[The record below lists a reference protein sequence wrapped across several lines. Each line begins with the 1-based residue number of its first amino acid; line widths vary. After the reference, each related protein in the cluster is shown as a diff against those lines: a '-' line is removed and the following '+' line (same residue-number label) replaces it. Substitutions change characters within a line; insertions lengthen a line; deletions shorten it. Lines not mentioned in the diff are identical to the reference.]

1 MLFLLT
7 TQYFL
12 FPTLVAS
19 PYPVLGLQGP
29 WVMRDVNKHT
39 LAISVKL
46 QCGMWLL
53 CPPWPCQEAGD
64 KDKHEGWPSS
74 TDSQRCKAGT
84 TCPCSVQVWGWPSST
99 CSMQKGTLALS
110 LASNTPS
117 GRKTPY
123 MFSLFK
129 AELLQKSV
137 TQEMKAGKERGLCC
151 ITASTHEIKEL
162 LVRLFLP
169 RKIFYHCPS
178 ALQGR
183 GSKQQQGKASAPDR
197 LQGMVNPF

>member
-19 PYPVLGLQGP
+19 PCPVLGLQGP
-29 WVMRDVNKHT
+29 WVMWDVNKHT
-39 LAISVKL
+39 LAKSVKL
-46 QCGMWLL
+46 QWGMWLL

-74 TDSQRCKAGT
+74 TDWQRCEAGT
-84 TCPCSVQVWGWPSST
+84 TCPCPVQGWGWSSLS
-99 CSMQKGTLALS
+99 CSTQKGTLALS

-123 MFSLFK
+123 TFSFFREK
-129 AELLQKSV
+129 LLQKAWH
-137 TQEMKAGKERGLCC
+137 KRW
-151 ITASTHEIKEL
+151 
-162 LVRLFLP
+162 R
-169 RKIFYHCPS
+169 
-178 ALQGR
+178 QGR
-183 GSKQQQGKASAPDR
+183 TGECVVSLCFHPWD
-197 LQGMVNPF
+197 